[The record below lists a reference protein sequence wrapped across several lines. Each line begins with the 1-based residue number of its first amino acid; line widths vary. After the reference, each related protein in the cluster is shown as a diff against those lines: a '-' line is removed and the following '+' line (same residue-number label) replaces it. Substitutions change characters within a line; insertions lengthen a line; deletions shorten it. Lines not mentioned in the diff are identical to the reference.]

1 MTQYGQILRYSI
13 VVLLSIIRSSHQ
25 TVYTCTASASCGCS
39 TNSATVGRIVG
50 GETASSATWS
60 WTVSISIAGSSLCG
74 GSIISSSWIITAAHC
89 VNNRIPSQIT
99 IYAGSITRLSG
110 TQIRSVSKI
119 VVHSSYSSTT
129 YVNDIALLKLAS
141 PLIMTDPYVSAIC
154 LPSVS
159 QVTLSAGEWP
169 PVGTNVIAVG
179 WGRLRENG
187 SSPSILQQVTVQT
200 IDYQAS
206 TCTPTM
212 VDWHVQFCAGVSGGG
227 KDTCQGDSGG
237 PLMMFSSNNQWV
249 LVGVT
254 SNGVGCAQAT
264 HSAVCGCSFNTVS
277 MIRIVGEENASEAS
291 WGWAV
296 SISIN
301 ETFLCGGSILS
312 RSQIIIAAH
321 CVEDFTASQFIIYV
335 GSILLWLSTQNRSV
349 SQIIAHPNYDSVTYT
364 NDIALLRLA
373 SLLVMND
380 PNVSLICVPSINSAI
395 LASSEFSTN
404 GITVQC

>member
-1 MTQYGQILRYSI
+1 
-13 VVLLSIIRSSHQ
+13 
-25 TVYTCTASASCGCS
+25 
-39 TNSATVGRIVG
+39 
-50 GETASSATWS
+50 
-60 WTVSISIAGSSLCG
+60 
-74 GSIISSSWIITAAHC
+74 
-89 VNNRIPSQIT
+89 
-99 IYAGSITRLSG
+99 
-110 TQIRSVSKI
+110 
-119 VVHSSYSSTT
+119 
-129 YVNDIALLKLAS
+129 
-141 PLIMTDPYVSAIC
+141 SAIC

-159 QVTLSAGEWP
+159 QVTLSASEWP

-206 TCTPTM
+206 TCTPIM

-254 SNGVGCAQAT
+254 SNGVGCAQAA

-312 RSQIIIAAH
+312 RSRIIIAAH